1 MYIKHSKFKNTGILF
16 ELLVRKITADT
27 LAGVD
32 SPSVN
37 ILKKYFVNTELGKEY
52 KLYETIFKSNNITE
66 SKANIILTTVL
77 EASKKLNRKTLKREK
92 YNIVKELREHY
103 NVEDLFKT
111 GISNYKPLASLY
123 TLFEIYNSQDI
134 TDPNQ
139 IVDNKFVLLEQLT
152 SSPMDKD
159 NVKNDIIEEFKS
171 QDKDIR
177 LLTYR
182 VLLENFNNKYSH
194 LSDAQKSI
202 LKEFINS
209 IDSTSKLKEFYNSKI
224 QEIKNNLTSE
234 IKITKDSATKIKLI
248 EVNKF
253 LTEIGKNKKI
263 NSDNLVDLLQY
274 CNLLEELKSS
284 HGPVQI

>member
-32 SPSVN
+32 SPSVS

-77 EASKKLNRKTLKREK
+77 EASKSLNRKTLKREK

-111 GISNYKPLASLY
+111 GISNYKSLASLY
-123 TLFEIYNSQDI
+123 TLFEIYNSKEI
-134 TDPNQ
+134 SDPNQ

-152 SSPMDKD
+152 SSPMDKV

-182 VLLENFNNKYSH
+182 VLLENFNNK
-194 LSDAQKSI
+194 
-202 LKEFINS
+202 
-209 IDSTSKLKEFYNSKI
+209 IDNTSKLKEFYNAKI
-224 QEIKNNLTSE
+224 YEIKSNLISE
-234 IKITKDSATKIKLI
+234 IKLVKDKATKIKLI
-248 EVNKF
+248 EINKF
-253 LTEIGKNKKI
+253 LIEIGKNKKI

-284 HGPVQI
+284 HGSIQI

>member
-194 LSDAQKSI
+194 LSDTQKSI

-224 QEIKNNLTSE
+224 QEIKNNLILE

-248 EVNKF
+248 EINKF

-284 HGPVQI
+284 HGSIQI